1 MKNYCRWCQQGS
13 GHPYP
18 ALSDHTVSISS
29 SNFAC
34 PDCGR
39 EIVLIDVTTACK
51 LVRKSRKTIYKW
63 IHTGRVRT
71 MPTHDGRHLICYTSL
86 FRPPGKEEDE
96 SRTAAAKKLI

>member
-1 MKNYCRWCQQGS
+1 
-13 GHPYP
+13 
-18 ALSDHTVSISS
+18 
-29 SNFAC
+29 
-34 PDCGR
+34 
-39 EIVLIDVTTACK
+39 VLIDVTTACK

-96 SRTAAAKKLI
+96 PPMAAAKKN